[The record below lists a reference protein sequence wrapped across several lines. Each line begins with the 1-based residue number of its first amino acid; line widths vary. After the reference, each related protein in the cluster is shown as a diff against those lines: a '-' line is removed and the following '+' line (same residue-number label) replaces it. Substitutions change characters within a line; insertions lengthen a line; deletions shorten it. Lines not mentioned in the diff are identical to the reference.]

1 MRGRK
6 TSCPFSIWE
15 RRKKMSSQTRAL
27 IIVGAAILV
36 LIVLLSAFY
45 VVSETNQVII
55 TQFGEPIGGA
65 ITSPGLHIK
74 VPFIQK
80 ANYFE
85 KRWLEWDGDAN
96 EIPTKD
102 KKYIWVDTYAR
113 WRISDPLVFFQRVR
127 DERGA
132 QSRIDDIIDG
142 ETRNAIANF
151 DLIEIVRSTN
161 REFEITEE
169 TEILELASAIP
180 EIETGREKIAQIIL
194 ENSSKTTPE
203 IGVELK
209 DVQIKRINYVDEVQ
223 QKQFDRMIS
232 ERQRIASKYRSEGD
246 GRSAEIRGQKEREL
260 KKIQSEAYRTAQ
272 EIKGKADAEA
282 TQIYANAYNLDPEF
296 YQFMKTLEIYRTIMD
311 KETWLLLS
319 TDSEFLK
326 YLKST
331 QK

>member
-1 MRGRK
+1 
-6 TSCPFSIWE
+6 
-15 RRKKMSSQTRAL
+15 MSKQTRAL
-27 IIVGAAILV
+27 LIVGAAILV
-36 LIVLLSAFY
+36 LIVLLNAFY
-45 VVSETNQVII
+45 KVSETNQVII
-55 TQFGEPIGGA
+55 TQFGDPIGGA
-65 ITSPGLHIK
+65 ISSPGLHIK
-74 VPFIQK
+74 APFIQK

-85 KRWLEWDGDAN
+85 KRWLEWNGDAN

-113 WRISDPLVFFQRVR
+113 WRISDPLIYFQRVR

-169 TEILELASAIP
+169 TEILELASVIP
-180 EIETGREKIAQIIL
+180 KIETGREKIAQIIL
-194 ENSSKTTPE
+194 DNSSQNTPE

-209 DVQIKRINYVDEVQ
+209 DVKIKRINYVDEVQ
-223 QKQFDRMIS
+223 RKQFDRMIS

-246 GRSAEIRGQKEREL
+246 GKSAEIRGQKEKEL

-282 TQIYANAYNLDPEF
+282 TQIYAEAYNLDPEF

-319 TDSEFLK
+319 TDAEFLK

>member
-1 MRGRK
+1 
-6 TSCPFSIWE
+6 
-15 RRKKMSSQTRAL
+15 MSSQTRAL
-27 IIVGAAILV
+27 IIVGVGILI
-36 LIVLLSAFY
+36 LIVLLSSFY
-45 VVSETNQVII
+45 TVKETNQVII

-113 WRISDPLVFFQRVR
+113 WRISNPLVFFQRVR

-161 REFEITEE
+161 REFEVTEE

-180 EIETGREKIAQIIL
+180 KIETGREKIAQIIL
-194 ENSSKTTPE
+194 ENSSQKTPE

-209 DVQIKRINYVDEVQ
+209 DIQIKRINYVDEVQ
-223 QKQFDRMIS
+223 RKQFDRMIS

-246 GRSAEIRGQKEREL
+246 GRSAEIRGEKEREL

-282 TQIYANAYNLDPEF
+282 TRIYAVAYNLDPEF
-296 YQFMKTLEIYRTIMD
+296 YQFMKTLETYRTIMD
-311 KETWLLLS
+311 KQTWLLLS